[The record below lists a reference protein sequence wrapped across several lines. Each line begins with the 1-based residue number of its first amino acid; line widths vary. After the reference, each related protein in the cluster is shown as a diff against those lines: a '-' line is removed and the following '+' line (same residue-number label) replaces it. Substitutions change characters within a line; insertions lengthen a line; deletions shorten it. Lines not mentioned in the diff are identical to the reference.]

1 MTDWPGP
8 ISAITLFAEDVP
20 ATKSFYIAVF
30 GLPVVYEDSAS
41 CVFKFGTQL
50 INILDAA
57 GAQGLIAPATPGG
70 AGTPPRFQFTLDV
83 EDVDAAAADLVA
95 RGVTLI
101 NGPLDRE
108 WGIRTA
114 AFADPAGNVW
124 EIATP
129 LPQTAG

>member
-20 ATKSFYIAVF
+20 ATKSFYVEVF

-41 CVFKFGTQL
+41 CVFRFGTQL

-57 GAQGLIAPATPGG
+57 EAPGLIAPTTPGR

-83 EDVDAAAADLVA
+83 DDVDAAAADLA
-95 RGVTLI
+95 RRGVVLL
-101 NGPLDRE
+101 NGPMDRE

-114 AFADPAGNVW
+114 LFADPTGSLW
-124 EIATP
+124 EIAAP
-129 LPQTAG
+129 LPQSAG